1 MKVALLIF
9 TLLNFWNSRNSC
21 QRMKDGVYLAK
32 HTSHNGAVDYR
43 LTIAGDACNIQ
54 VNDTLNIKAKVK
66 WIADCSFKLEADVHK
81 PQDATELA
89 KKLYLSFGEPFI
101 EIKATNA
108 DTTFFRTTWT
118 GNLHI
123 TINEGYFLR
132 VR

>member
-1 MKVALLIF
+1 MKVALFII
-9 TLLNFWNSRNSC
+9 TLLNFCNAKDSC
-21 QRMKDGVYLAK
+21 ERLKDGVYLAK
-32 HTSHNGAVDYR
+32 HTSPNGAVDYR

-54 VNDTLNIKAKVK
+54 VNDTLSVKGKVK
-66 WIADCSFKLEADVHK
+66 WIADCSFKIEPNMHK
-81 PQDATELA
+81 QQDTTELA
-89 KKLYLSFGEPFI
+89 KKLYQSFGEPFI
-101 EIKATNA
+101 EIKATKA